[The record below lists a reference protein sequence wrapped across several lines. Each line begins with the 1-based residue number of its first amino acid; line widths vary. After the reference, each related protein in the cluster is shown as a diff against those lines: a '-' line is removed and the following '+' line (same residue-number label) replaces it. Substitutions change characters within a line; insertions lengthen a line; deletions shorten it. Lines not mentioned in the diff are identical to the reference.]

1 MWPVLG
7 EGGVAIVIVCGH
19 TLCGWVEGGL
29 HACFA
34 RCRGTLL
41 SVCVRERERV
51 NMCVCR
57 CVHQHMHW
65 HKHITRMWLSC
76 CICQSL
82 ITHRLLPPDY
92 QHFTFHHLSCTV
104 PLNESTLAGPLC
116 CLHDGIAVHVCVCV
130 YQLMKHS

>member
-7 EGGVAIVIVCGH
+7 EGVVAIAIVCGH

-34 RCRGTLL
+34 RCLGTLL
-41 SVCVRERERV
+41 SVCVQERERV

-65 HKHITRMWLSC
+65 HKHITGMWLSC

-92 QHFTFHHLSCTV
+92 LHFTFHHLSCTV
-104 PLNESTLAGPLC
+104 PLNVNICWSTLLSARWHC
-116 CLHDGIAVHVCVCV
+116 CACGCVCV
-130 YQLMKHS
+130 STDEA